1 MLLKK
6 NNLKFITFTAIILLF
21 STVLGVCF
29 TTESSK
35 NEPFVIIADDFAY
48 HEKVNIITATGHVYV
63 SHNNQLLYADSL
75 QYNKETDTLH
85 AKGNVWLRDK
95 EGNFSF
101 GDYVE
106 LKNKFNDGFVRN
118 AKLLMAD
125 NSRIAGAKGQRFKGQ
140 KIVLWNGVYSP
151 CEVCK
156 KQPDSAPLWQL
167 RANKIIH
174 DKEEKEIV
182 YHNAFMDFWGVPILY
197 TPYFFHPDSTVKRKT
212 GLLRPFF
219 GQSNDL
225 GTIISQPFYL
235 NISPNS
241 DLTLHPIYTTKEG
254 PLIAADYRHLYSA
267 AVMRLNVSY
276 AGDSH
281 NNNAKANNP
290 NAYKLP
296 GKHRWH
302 AFLDARVELDPDHL
316 LTTSIRRASDLTYL
330 RRYPISTG
338 NVKRLEIQ
346 TSLTSTIALE
356 QFKNTSYGIVRGYI
370 FQTDNQKYTPY
381 IYPVANYTYETMPGD
396 FGETFGFDFN
406 FLNLSRENSL
416 DGQYAKQET
425 RGSLDL
431 NAQVPYVS
439 SWGDIWQLKAKLRT
453 DAYSIHEY
461 QPPKFIPN
469 PLKLMNSRYEYKRI
483 YRVFPQSALN
493 WRYPFMKI
501 FDNGQWILEPAA
513 SLIIGSQGQNSVD
526 IPNEDSPFVT
536 LDPMNLYLM
545 NRFTGIDRIDTGRR
559 AVYGVHSRFL
569 WDYRYLFLF
578 LGQTKRLDNKTA
590 LLLSSGENNT
600 GSGIV
605 GKIEV
610 KPFKFMTLQS
620 RFLLNRNQLKFDIAE
635 SSVGLNFGYG
645 NATASHVYYDSKY
658 STDGNKTSQFNWTIR
673 TASYKNVT
681 LGFGEVRNLG
691 APSGSTQLLSRTFTL
706 THANECL
713 ITNLSV
719 SRSGYTD
726 RDLKPNTIVMVQLIF
741 KNLGMIT
748 PVNFNGLEGSS
759 IF

>member
-1 MLLKK
+1 
-6 NNLKFITFTAIILLF
+6 
-21 STVLGVCF
+21 
-29 TTESSK
+29 
-35 NEPFVIIADDFAY
+35 
-48 HEKVNIITATGHVYV
+48 
-63 SHNNQLLYADSL
+63 
-75 QYNKETDTLH
+75 
-85 AKGNVWLRDK
+85 
-95 EGNFSF
+95 
-101 GDYVE
+101 
-106 LKNKFNDGFVRN
+106 
-118 AKLLMAD
+118 
-125 NSRIAGAKGQRFKGQ
+125 
-140 KIVLWNGVYSP
+140 
-151 CEVCK
+151 
-156 KQPDSAPLWQL
+156 
-167 RANKIIH
+167 
-174 DKEEKEIV
+174 
-182 YHNAFMDFWGVPILY
+182 
-197 TPYFFHPDSTVKRKT
+197 
-212 GLLRPFF
+212 
-219 GQSNDL
+219 
-225 GTIISQPFYL
+225 
-235 NISPNS
+235 
-241 DLTLHPIYTTKEG
+241 
-254 PLIAADYRHLYSA
+254 
-267 AVMRLNVSY
+267 
-276 AGDSH
+276 
-281 NNNAKANNP
+281 
-290 NAYKLP
+290 
-296 GKHRWH
+296 
-302 AFLDARVELDPDHL
+302 
-316 LTTSIRRASDLTYL
+316 
-330 RRYPISTG
+330 
-338 NVKRLEIQ
+338 
-346 TSLTSTIALE
+346 
-356 QFKNTSYGIVRGYI
+356 
-370 FQTDNQKYTPY
+370 
-381 IYPVANYTYETMPGD
+381 MPGD
-396 FGETFGFDFN
+396 FGETVGFDFN

-416 DGQYAKQET
+416 AGQYAKQET

-610 KPFKFMTLQS
+610 KPFKFITLQS